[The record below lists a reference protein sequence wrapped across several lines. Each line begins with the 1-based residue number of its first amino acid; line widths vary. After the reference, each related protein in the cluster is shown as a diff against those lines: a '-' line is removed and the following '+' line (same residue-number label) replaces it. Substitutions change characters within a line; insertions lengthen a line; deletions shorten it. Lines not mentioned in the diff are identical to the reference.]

1 MSVLGAR
8 QIIDETAESPMI
20 RETADLHE
28 EIRALLDEPSGAE
41 ETGFLDRLEHTLT
54 DGYARALALEAER
67 VRLERR
73 MSELAEG
80 LHQASGDGVATELA
94 TVARRLNHA
103 EAELTRLRGALGTLR
118 DRARAVRAA

>member
-1 MSVLGAR
+1 
-8 QIIDETAESPMI
+8 
-20 RETADLHE
+20 
-28 EIRALLDEPSGAE
+28 
-41 ETGFLDRLEHTLT
+41 
-54 DGYARALALEAER
+54 
-67 VRLERR
+67 

-103 EAELTRLRGALGTLR
+103 EAELTRLREALGTLR